1 MAKINDFI
9 VFLLSY
15 FPFLYAG
22 LVTNPED
29 RYKIGWAQVSLIGS
43 MFLANMTVV
52 LQNTIINMMEECRRR
67 RVENYNFRMLKYLG
81 YDVVVVG
88 ESIW

>member
-22 LVTNPED
+22 LVTDPND
-29 RYKIGWAQVSLIGS
+29 RYNVGWAQVSLIGF

-52 LQNTIINMMEECRRR
+52 
-67 RVENYNFRMLKYLG
+67 V
-81 YDVVVVG
+81 
-88 ESIW
+88 

>member
-22 LVTNPED
+22 LVTDPND
-29 RYKIGWAQVSLIGS
+29 RYNVGWAQVSLIGF

-52 LQNTIINMMEECRRR
+52 FQNTIINMIEECRRR
-67 RVENYNFRMLKYLG
+67 RVE
-81 YDVVVVG
+81 
-88 ESIW
+88 